1 MCPASY
7 DLAQMTRILLVRH
20 GETDW
25 NRDERWQGHAGPS
38 LNQRGRAQA
47 EAVAARLA
55 GRRPAALVT
64 SDLPRAVETAEVI
77 AEATGLLPNL
87 DSGLREVDVGSW
99 SGLTREEAE
108 LSDPD
113 GYARWTSGESGWSG
127 GETYDQMHHRVVAAL
142 ERLAA
147 AYEAGTIVAVAHGGA
162 VRAGACHA
170 AGLPGHDRR
179 RFVGCANC
187 SITEL
192 LYAAARIPA
201 LVAYNDTGHLTQ

>member
-1 MCPASY
+1 M
-7 DLAQMTRILLVRH
+7 
-20 GETDW
+20 
-25 NRDERWQGHAGPS
+25 
-38 LNQRGRAQA
+38 
-47 EAVAARLA
+47 
-55 GRRPAALVT
+55 
-64 SDLPRAVETAEVI
+64 I
-77 AEATGLLPNL
+77 AEATGLRPSL
-87 DSGLREVDVGSW
+87 DPGLREVDVGSW

-108 LSDPD
+108 SSDPD

-142 ERLAA
+142 ERVAA
-147 AYEAGTIVAVAHGGA
+147 AHEGGTIVAVAHGGA